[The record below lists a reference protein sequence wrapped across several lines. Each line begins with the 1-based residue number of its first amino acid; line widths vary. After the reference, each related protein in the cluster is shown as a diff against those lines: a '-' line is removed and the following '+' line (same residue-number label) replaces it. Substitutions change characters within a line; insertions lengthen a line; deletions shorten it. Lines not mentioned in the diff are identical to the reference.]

1 MTRLGKYFQLLL
13 EKPFNVSIICNNS
26 GLIIANSWYYMHH
39 RSQLD
44 TEIFNDGTKDGDV
57 LNSGCGADFVKVN
70 LYIQKNLDIESD
82 FCSTYIYYL

>member
-1 MTRLGKYFQLLL
+1 MPY
-13 EKPFNVSIICNNS
+13 
-26 GLIIANSWYYMHH
+26 

-70 LYIQKNLDIESD
+70 LFIQKNLDNIKSVILLKY
-82 FCSTYIYYL
+82 FLILIF

>member
-1 MTRLGKYFQLLL
+1 
-13 EKPFNVSIICNNS
+13 
-26 GLIIANSWYYMHH
+26 MHH

-70 LYIQKNLDIESD
+70 LYIQKNLDIK
-82 FCSTYIYYL
+82 TYFLFYLNILSFGLFQIYLLGATKMPAQFGKRRRWS

>member
-1 MTRLGKYFQLLL
+1 MLY
-13 EKPFNVSIICNNS
+13 
-26 GLIIANSWYYMHH
+26 

-70 LYIQKNLDIESD
+70 LYIHENLDIE
-82 FCSTYIYYL
+82 TYGKFTFLKVYYFT

>member
-1 MTRLGKYFQLLL
+1 
-13 EKPFNVSIICNNS
+13 
-26 GLIIANSWYYMHH
+26 MHR

-70 LYIQKNLDIESD
+70 LFIQKNLDIE
-82 FCSTYIYYL
+82 TYGNIQSIILLKYFLIWIFFICLIGTTKMPAQFGKRGRWC

>member
-1 MTRLGKYFQLLL
+1 MLY
-13 EKPFNVSIICNNS
+13 
-26 GLIIANSWYYMHH
+26 

-70 LYIQKNLDIESD
+70 LFIQKNLDIE
-82 FCSTYIYYL
+82 T

>member
-1 MTRLGKYFQLLL
+1 
-13 EKPFNVSIICNNS
+13 
-26 GLIIANSWYYMHH
+26 MHH

-70 LYIQKNLDIESD
+70 LYIQKNLDINFYLNILS
-82 FCSTYIYYL
+82 FGLFQIYLLGTTKMPAQFGKRRRRS

>member
-1 MTRLGKYFQLLL
+1 
-13 EKPFNVSIICNNS
+13 
-26 GLIIANSWYYMHH
+26 MHR

-70 LYIQKNLDIESD
+70 LHIQKNLDIE
-82 FCSTYIYYL
+82 TYIQSIILLKYFLILIF

>member
-1 MTRLGKYFQLLL
+1 MLY
-13 EKPFNVSIICNNS
+13 
-26 GLIIANSWYYMHH
+26 

-70 LYIQKNLDIESD
+70 LHIQKNLDIETYGNYFTQIFPHFD
-82 FCSTYIYYL
+82 FLIYLIGTTKMPPQFGKRGRRS

>member
-1 MTRLGKYFQLLL
+1 MLY
-13 EKPFNVSIICNNS
+13 
-26 GLIIANSWYYMHH
+26 

-70 LYIQKNLDIESD
+70 LHIQKNLDIE
-82 FCSTYIYYL
+82 TYGNIQSIILLKYFLILIF

>member
-1 MTRLGKYFQLLL
+1 
-13 EKPFNVSIICNNS
+13 
-26 GLIIANSWYYMHH
+26 MHH

-70 LYIQKNLDIESD
+70 LYIQKNL
-82 FCSTYIYYL
+82 YINVLLEYFIFWTFSNLFIRCNKNARAIWKTSKTELDVYP

>member
-1 MTRLGKYFQLLL
+1 
-13 EKPFNVSIICNNS
+13 
-26 GLIIANSWYYMHH
+26 MHR

-70 LYIQKNLDIESD
+70 LYIQKNLDIKTLLKYSIFWTFSNLFIRCNKNARAIWKTSKTELD
-82 FCSTYIYYL
+82 VYP

>member
-1 MTRLGKYFQLLL
+1 
-13 EKPFNVSIICNNS
+13 
-26 GLIIANSWYYMHH
+26 MHY

-70 LYIQKNLDIESD
+70 FYIQKKILILKLIFDLI
-82 FCSTYIYYL
+82 FYLNISSFGFLIFLLGTTKMPTQFGKRGRWS

>member
-1 MTRLGKYFQLLL
+1 
-13 EKPFNVSIICNNS
+13 
-26 GLIIANSWYYMHH
+26 MHY

-70 LYIQKNLDIESD
+70 LHIQKNLNIE
-82 FCSTYIYYL
+82 TYCFT

>member
-1 MTRLGKYFQLLL
+1 
-13 EKPFNVSIICNNS
+13 
-26 GLIIANSWYYMHH
+26 MHH

-70 LYIQKNLDIESD
+70 LYIKTYFKFHFRKNIQSNILSKYSLILISR
-82 FCSTYIYYL
+82 FI

>member
-1 MTRLGKYFQLLL
+1 MLY
-13 EKPFNVSIICNNS
+13 
-26 GLIIANSWYYMHH
+26 

-70 LYIQKNLDIESD
+70 LFIQKNLDIE
-82 FCSTYIYYL
+82 TYKSVILLKYFLILIF

>member
-1 MTRLGKYFQLLL
+1 
-13 EKPFNVSIICNNS
+13 
-26 GLIIANSWYYMHH
+26 MHH

-70 LYIQKNLDIESD
+70 LYIQKNLDIK
-82 FCSTYIYYL
+82 TYFLLKYSIFWTFSNLFIRYNKNARAIWKTSKTELDVYP

>member
-1 MTRLGKYFQLLL
+1 
-13 EKPFNVSIICNNS
+13 
-26 GLIIANSWYYMHH
+26 MHY

-70 LYIQKNLDIESD
+70 PILYIKHTSHIQSIILFE
-82 FCSTYIYYL
+82 YLLILIF

>member
-1 MTRLGKYFQLLL
+1 
-13 EKPFNVSIICNNS
+13 
-26 GLIIANSWYYMHH
+26 MHH

-70 LYIQKNLDIESD
+70 LHIQINLNIES
-82 FCSTYIYYL
+82 YYGNQLNEKKANGVFEAPKDSNCGTKGSMIL

>member
-1 MTRLGKYFQLLL
+1 
-13 EKPFNVSIICNNS
+13 
-26 GLIIANSWYYMHH
+26 MHR

-70 LYIQKNLDIESD
+70 LFIQKNLDNIKSVILLKY
-82 FCSTYIYYL
+82 FLILIF

>member
-1 MTRLGKYFQLLL
+1 
-13 EKPFNVSIICNNS
+13 
-26 GLIIANSWYYMHH
+26 MHH

-70 LYIQKNLDIESD
+70 LYIQKNPDIKTYVEVLLVLLEYFIFWTFSNYFIRYNKNARAIWKTWKTELDV
-82 FCSTYIYYL
+82 YP

>member
-1 MTRLGKYFQLLL
+1 
-13 EKPFNVSIICNNS
+13 
-26 GLIIANSWYYMHH
+26 MHH

-70 LYIQKNLDIESD
+70 LHIQKNLNIETLNIPHEIFSV
-82 FCSTYIYYL
+82 I